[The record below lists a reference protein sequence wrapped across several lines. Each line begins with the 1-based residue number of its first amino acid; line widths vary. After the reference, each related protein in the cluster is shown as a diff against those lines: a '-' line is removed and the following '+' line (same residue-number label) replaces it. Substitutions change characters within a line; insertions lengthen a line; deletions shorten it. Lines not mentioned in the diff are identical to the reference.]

1 MEFTQITNYELNQT
15 NYKLLTPWL
24 FCCVWCFFKVVFSF
38 LVCPSWLVLRQK
50 AVTHKTLLIPT
61 VFVVIN
67 RFTHDNLQ
75 NISDINNLRRAL
87 YYIAMKQQK
96 IMSKL
101 FICTKLRSVQYS
113 KITQSNLREFI
124 TINIILL
131 INK

>member
-1 MEFTQITNYELNQT
+1 VIILPCLT
-15 NYKLLTPWL
+15 LLRGL
-24 FCCVWCFFKVVFSF
+24 FLLPCLSIVHDWFFKA
-38 LVCPSWLVLRQK
+38 L
-50 AVTHKTLLIPT
+50 THKTLLIPIA
-61 VFVVIN
+61 FVVIN

-96 IMSKL
+96 IVSKL

-113 KITQSNLREFI
+113 KITRSNLREFT